1 MSRRK
6 APVISA
12 EARAV
17 LDVWQPAGLDAEDA
31 AVWFAVA
38 AAVVR
43 VWVAAAAPDTVWAAR
58 NLLWATARLAIWAY
72 RTLGSLDAEVVW
84 HPHNV
89 THFVSYVCA
98 GRSRRWRQSA
108 RSALQR
114 MGRAVN
120 PGGWWPPVL
129 PEVGRA
135 AVAVPYSPPDENLFA
150 LDAVM
155 PGRAHRAARMW
166 TVAGAFGAGLT
177 GPALAAASPR
187 DLIEM
192 RGGRLATRV
201 AGTRSRIVPVRD
213 AYTEM
218 VRDAAQDCGRGR
230 FIAGTARNVHHV
242 AERLGPGDSGLVLR
256 RARSTWLAAHIRA
269 GTPLAALRIIAGPVG
284 AQTLDGLVAH
294 VGADL
299 SAQDAVVL
307 GLDA

>member
-1 MSRRK
+1 M
-6 APVISA
+6 
-12 EARAV
+12 
-17 LDVWQPAGLDAEDA
+17 
-31 AVWFAVA
+31 
-38 AAVVR
+38 
-43 VWVAAAAPDTVWAAR
+43 WVTR
-58 NLLWATARLAIWAY
+58 NLLWATARLAAWAY
-72 RTLGSLDAEVVW
+72 RTLGSLDAAIVW

-114 MGRAVN
+114 VGRAVN
-120 PGGWWPPVL
+120 PGGWWPPIL

-135 AVAVPYSPPDENLFA
+135 AVAVPYPPGDENLFA

-155 PGRAHRAARMW
+155 PGRAHRAACMW
-166 TVAGAFGAGLT
+166 TVAAAFGAGLT
-177 GPALAAASPR
+177 GIALAAAGPR

-192 RGGRLATRV
+192 CGGRLAVRV
-201 AGTRSRIVPVRD
+201 GGTRSRIVPVRD

-218 VRDAAQDCGRGR
+218 VRDAAQATTGGR
-230 FIAGTARNVHHV
+230 FISGAACNVHNI
-242 AERLGPGDSGLVLR
+242 ASRLGPGDSGLVLR
-256 RARSTWLAAHIRA
+256 RARSTWLAAHIKA

-294 VGADL
+294 VCAGL
-299 SAQDAVVL
+299 SAQDAVLL